1 MADPEKGIDTAE
13 GVEEVEE
20 MEDEGKTSM
29 SLLTAEMMKNPQ
41 VLAALQ
47 SRLGSMI
54 GSPSGYIESLPKSVK
69 RRIKALKNLQ
79 LECTRLE
86 AKFYEEVH
94 ALECK
99 YADLYMPF
107 FEKRNEIIN
116 GKVEP
121 TDGECDFPSDSEKDD
136 DEITNELKKKTK
148 VESKEN
154 KDNENKEQNETQN
167 DDTKGIPEFWLTTF
181 KNVEM
186 ISERIQEHDEP
197 ILKDL
202 TDVKVKLLD
211 SNPMGFTLEFHFKPN
226 EYFSNTLLTKDYE
239 MRCVPDEDDP
249 FGFEGPE
256 IFKCKGC
263 TIDWKKGKNV
273 TMKTIKKKQKHKSR
287 GSVRTVTKT
296 VQNDSFFNFFS
307 PPTVP
312 SDEEQLDEDTQV
324 LLAADFEMGHFIRE
338 RIVPKAVL
346 YFTGE
351 ALQDGDFDE
360 EEEGEEEEAEDEEKD
375 DDEDEDNDPDY
386 NPQSDKTAKKQPPPE
401 CKQQ

>member
-1 MADPEKGIDTAE
+1 MADPKKSIETAE

-20 MEDEGKTSM
+20 MEDEGKTNM

-69 RRIKALKNLQ
+69 RRIKALKKLQ

-94 ALECK
+94 TLEYK

-121 TDGECDFPSDSEKDD
+121 TDEDCDFPSDSEKDD
-136 DEITNELKKKTK
+136 DEVIKTK

-154 KDNENKEQNETQN
+154 KDNENKEPTETQN
-167 DDTKGIPEFWLTTF
+167 DDTRGIPEFWLTTF

-202 TDVKVKLLD
+202 TDVKVKLLE
-211 SNPMGFTLEFHFKPN
+211 SNPMGFILEFHFKPN
-226 EYFSNTLLTKDYE
+226 EYFSNTLLTKEYE

-287 GSVRTVTKT
+287 GSVRTITKT

-324 LLAADFEMGHFIRE
+324 LLAGDFEMGHFIRE

-375 DDEDEDNDPDY
+375 DDEDDDNDPDY
-386 NPQSDKTAKKQPPPE
+386 NPQSDKTAKTQPPPE

>member
-1 MADPEKGIDTAE
+1 
-13 GVEEVEE
+13 
-20 MEDEGKTSM
+20 
-29 SLLTAEMMKNPQ
+29 
-41 VLAALQ
+41 
-47 SRLGSMI
+47 
-54 GSPSGYIESLPKSVK
+54 
-69 RRIKALKNLQ
+69 
-79 LECTRLE
+79 
-86 AKFYEEVH
+86 
-94 ALECK
+94 
-99 YADLYMPF
+99 MPF

-121 TDGECDFPSDSEKDD
+121 TDEDCDFPSDSEKDD
-136 DEITNELKKKTK
+136 DEVIKTK

-154 KDNENKEQNETQN
+154 KDNENKEPTETQN
-167 DDTKGIPEFWLTTF
+167 DDTRGIPEFWLTTF

-202 TDVKVKLLD
+202 TDVKVKLLE
-211 SNPMGFTLEFHFKPN
+211 SNPMGFILEFHFKPN
-226 EYFSNTLLTKDYE
+226 EYFSNTLLTKEYE

-287 GSVRTVTKT
+287 GSVRTITKT

-324 LLAADFEMGHFIRE
+324 LLAGDFEMGHFIRE

-375 DDEDEDNDPDY
+375 DDEDDDNDPDY
-386 NPQSDKTAKKQPPPE
+386 NPQSDKTAKTQPPPE